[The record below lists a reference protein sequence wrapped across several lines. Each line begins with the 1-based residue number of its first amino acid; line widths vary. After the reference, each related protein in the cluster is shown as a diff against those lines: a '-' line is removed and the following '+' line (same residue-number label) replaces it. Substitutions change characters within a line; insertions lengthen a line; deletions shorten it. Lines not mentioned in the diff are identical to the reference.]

1 MRATP
6 YAILLLLLSL
16 CASAQ
21 QVPSAND
28 AILKIQQISNDSVRI
43 DSMYHY
49 LNSIAD
55 SHPKEVVDNGKTL
68 LQDAETHAYQR
79 GIANANLLIGEGY
92 EYMSDY
98 AQSLKY
104 YLRALV
110 IYKERNIPDMQIVAT
125 LGVSRV
131 YEVTND
137 MPNEKKYVEEAM
149 AICEAYKGNRR
160 VRRQQPG
167 VLDYMATIYK
177 KENRL
182 DTSIKLYNEAVA
194 LARKDGDSNEVMNS
208 LCNLATALKSNKN
221 FDESL
226 AIYSHV
232 LTLIDSVNESYAFAI
247 IIDDMSILFYQMG
260 DLKRSEQYALKS
272 LASAQKAKN
281 LDVYKDVYG
290 TLGKIYQKEK
300 RYPEM
305 LEYYE
310 KLSDIKDTIFDREK
324 LQQVTEWQTKFDT
337 EAKDKEIQDQEK
349 QLAYNRKINISLVVS
364 SALFLLLGLII
375 YRNYKMQKVSN
386 ALLSKEKKRSE
397 DLLLNILPTEVADE
411 LKDKGAADA
420 KYFDNVTVLFTDFVN
435 FTKASERMSPQKL
448 IDELHFCFK
457 AFDEIIDKYNIEKI
471 KTIGDSYLAVSGLPV
486 TDPMHAENIT
496 RAAIEINK
504 FVLNRRQQ
512 MGDGTFEVRIGIHSG
527 SVVAGIVGVKK
538 FSYDIWGDTVNTA
551 ARMEQNSEA
560 GKINISQT
568 TYELVK
574 DKFTCTYR
582 GEIEAKNKGLM
593 KMYFVS
599 ES

>member
-6 YAILLLLLSL
+6 YAILLLLLSI

-21 QVPSAND
+21 QASLAKD
-28 AILKIQQISNDSVRI
+28 IIQKIQQISNDSVRM

-49 LNSIAD
+49 LNGIAD
-55 SHPKEVVDNGKTL
+55 SRPKEVVDTGKTL
-68 LQDAETHAYQR
+68 LQDAESHSYQR
-79 GIANANLLIGEGY
+79 GIANANLVIGEGY

-98 AQSLKY
+98 AQSLRY
-104 YLRALV
+104 YLRAMV
-110 IYKERNIPDMQIVAT
+110 IYKERNIPDLQIVAT

-137 MPNEKKYVEEAM
+137 MPNEKKYVEEAV
-149 AICEAYKGNRR
+149 AICEEYKDNRR
-160 VRRQQPG
+160 VRRLQPG

-208 LCNLATALKSNKN
+208 LCNLATALKSNNK

-232 LTLIDSVNESYAFAI
+232 LSLIDSAKENYAFAI
-247 IIDDMSILFYQMG
+247 ITDDMSILFYQMG

-272 LASAQKAKN
+272 LASAQKTKN
-281 LDVYKDVYG
+281 LDVYKDVYE
-290 TLGKIYQKEK
+290 TLGKIYQKGK

-305 LEYYE
+305 LEYYA
-310 KLSDIKDTIFDREK
+310 KLSDVKDTIFDREK

-349 QLAYNRKINISLVVS
+349 QLAYNRKINISLVVCS
-364 SALFLLLGLII
+364 VLFLLLGIII

-397 DLLLNILPTEVADE
+397 DLLLNILPAEVADE

-435 FTKASERMSPQKL
+435 FTQASERMSPQQL
-448 IDELHFCFK
+448 INELHYCFR
-457 AFDEIIDKYNIEKI
+457 AFDDIIDKYNIEKI

-486 TDPMHAENIT
+486 RDPRHAENIT
-496 RAAIEINK
+496 RAALEINK
-504 FVLNRRQQ
+504 FVTNRRQQ

-560 GKINISQT
+560 GKINISET

-574 DKFTCTYR
+574 DSFTCTYR

-599 ES
+599 

>member
-6 YAILLLLLSL
+6 YAILLLLLSI

-21 QVPSAND
+21 QGSPVKD
-28 AILKIQQISNDSVRI
+28 VIQKIQQISNDSVRI

-55 SHPKEVVDNGKTL
+55 SRPKEVVDNGKTL
-68 LQDAETHAYQR
+68 LQDAESHSYQR

-92 EYMSDY
+92 EYLSDY

-110 IYKERNIPDMQIVAT
+110 IYKERNIPDLQIVAT

-149 AICEAYKGNRR
+149 ALCEAYKDNRK
-160 VRRQQPG
+160 VGKLQPG

-232 LTLIDSVNESYAFAI
+232 LTLIDSVNEKYAFGI

-260 DLKRSEQYALKS
+260 DLKRSEQYALKA
-272 LASAQKAKN
+272 LAIVQKTKN
-281 LDVYKDVYG
+281 LDVYKDVYE
-290 TLGKIYQKEK
+290 TLGKIYQQEK

-305 LEYYE
+305 LEYNA

-349 QLAYNRKINISLVVS
+349 QLAYNRKINISLVVC

-397 DLLLNILPTEVADE
+397 DLLLNILPSEVADE

-486 TDPMHAENIT
+486 ADPLHAENIT
-496 RAAIEINK
+496 RAALEINK
-504 FVLNRRQQ
+504 FVTNRRQQ

-560 GKINISQT
+560 GKINISET

-574 DKFTCTYR
+574 DKFTCTFR

-593 KMYFVS
+593 KMYFVF

>member
-6 YAILLLLLSL
+6 YAILLLLLSI

-21 QVPSAND
+21 QASLAKD
-28 AILKIQQISNDSVRI
+28 IIQKIQQISNDSVRM

-49 LNSIAD
+49 LNGIAD
-55 SHPKEVVDNGKTL
+55 SRPKEVVDNGKTL
-68 LQDAETHAYQR
+68 LQDAESHSYQR
-79 GIANANLLIGEGY
+79 GIANANLVIGEGY

-98 AQSLKY
+98 AQSLRY
-104 YLRALV
+104 YLRAMV
-110 IYKERNIPDMQIVAT
+110 IYKERNIPDLQIVAT

-137 MPNEKKYVEEAM
+137 MPNEKKYVEEAV
-149 AICEAYKGNRR
+149 AICEEYKDNRR
-160 VRRQQPG
+160 VRRLQPG

-208 LCNLATALKSNKN
+208 LCNLATALKSNNK

-232 LTLIDSVNESYAFAI
+232 LSLIDSAKENYAFAI
-247 IIDDMSILFYQMG
+247 ITDDMSILFYQMG

-272 LASAQKAKN
+272 LASAQKTKN
-281 LDVYKDVYG
+281 LDVYKDVYE
-290 TLGKIYQKEK
+290 TLGKIYQKGK

-305 LEYYE
+305 LEYYA
-310 KLSDIKDTIFDREK
+310 KLSDVKDTIFDREK

-349 QLAYNRKINISLVVS
+349 QLAYNRKINISLVVCS
-364 SALFLLLGLII
+364 VLFLLLGIII

-397 DLLLNILPTEVADE
+397 DLLLNILPAEVADE

-435 FTKASERMSPQKL
+435 FTQASERMSPQQL
-448 IDELHFCFK
+448 INELHYCFR
-457 AFDEIIDKYNIEKI
+457 AFDDIIDKYNIEKI

-486 TDPMHAENIT
+486 RDPRHAENIT
-496 RAAIEINK
+496 RAALEINK
-504 FVLNRRQQ
+504 FVTNRRQQ

-560 GKINISQT
+560 GKINISET

-574 DKFTCTYR
+574 DSFTCTYR

-599 ES
+599 

>member
-6 YAILLLLLSL
+6 YAILLLLLSI

-21 QVPSAND
+21 QGSPVKD
-28 AILKIQQISNDSVRI
+28 VIQKIQQISNDSVRI

-55 SHPKEVVDNGKTL
+55 SRPKEVVDNGKTL
-68 LQDAETHAYQR
+68 LQDAETHTYQR

-92 EYMSDY
+92 EYLSDY

-110 IYKERNIPDMQIVAT
+110 IYKERNIPDLQIVAT

-149 AICEAYKGNRR
+149 ALCEAYKDNRK
-160 VRRQQPG
+160 VGKLQPG

-232 LTLIDSVNESYAFAI
+232 LTLIDSVNEKYAFGI

-260 DLKRSEQYALKS
+260 DLKRSEQYALKA
-272 LASAQKAKN
+272 LAIVQKTKN
-281 LDVYKDVYG
+281 LDVYKDVYE
-290 TLGKIYQKEK
+290 TLGKIYQQEK

-305 LEYYE
+305 LEYNA

-349 QLAYNRKINISLVVS
+349 QLAYNRKINISLVVC

-397 DLLLNILPTEVADE
+397 DLLLNILPSEVADE

-486 TDPMHAENIT
+486 ADPLHAENIT
-496 RAAIEINK
+496 RAALEINK
-504 FVLNRRQQ
+504 FVTNRRQQ

-560 GKINISQT
+560 GKINISET

-574 DKFTCTYR
+574 DKFTCTFR

-593 KMYFVS
+593 KMYFVF